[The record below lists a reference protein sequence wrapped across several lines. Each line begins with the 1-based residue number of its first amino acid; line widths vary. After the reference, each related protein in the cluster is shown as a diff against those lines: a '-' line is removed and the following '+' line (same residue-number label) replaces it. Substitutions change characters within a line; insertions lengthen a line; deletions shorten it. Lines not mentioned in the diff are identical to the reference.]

1 MNILDEQIPESQ
13 RQLLRSWRVPVRQ
26 IGHDVGQ
33 KGLKDYQIIPFLL
46 QRRRATFFTLD
57 FDFYRRDLCHTRYC
71 LVCMGVKKEEAA
83 MYVRRLL
90 HHKVKREAK
99 VPPAFYERSG
109 LKLTPIPRRLFRL
122 SRSGQC
128 PPRRA
133 CRRPWR

>member
-90 HHKVKREAK
+90 HHPEFDTVAKRMGKVIR
-99 VPPAFYERSG
+99 VSSM
-109 LKLTPIPRRLFRL
+109 RLAMWRL
-122 SRSGQC
+122 HAEQETYFD
-128 PPRRA
+128 
-133 CRRPWR
+133 WVD

>member
-71 LVCMGVKKEEAA
+71 LVCMSVKKEEAA

-90 HHKVKREAK
+90 HHPEFDTVAKRMGKVVR
-99 VPPAFYERSG
+99 VSSMG
-109 LKLTPIPRRLFRL
+109 LAMWRLHAEQETYFD
-122 SRSGQC
+122 
-128 PPRRA
+128 
-133 CRRPWR
+133 WVD

>member
-13 RQLLRSWRVPVRQ
+13 RQLLRSWRVPIRQ
-26 IGHDVGQ
+26 IGHDTGQ

-57 FDFYRRDLCHTRYC
+57 FDFYRRDLCHARYC

-90 HHKVKREAK
+90 HHPEFDTVAKRMGKVVRVSSMGLAMWRLHAEQEAYFDW
-99 VPPAFYERSG
+99 AD
-109 LKLTPIPRRLFRL
+109 
-122 SRSGQC
+122 
-128 PPRRA
+128 
-133 CRRPWR
+133 